1 MVVNGKQILKCQT
14 NFKMSNNLHTT
25 AKINFYCPKDD
36 CVYSKN
42 GTKSFTRKMTLDHVK
57 YF

>member
-1 MVVNGKQILKCQT
+1 MAVNDKQFLKCQT
-14 NFKMSNNLHTT
+14 IFKMSNNSHMTT
-25 AKINFYCPKDD
+25 KINFYCPEDD